1 MGQSNQRLREN
12 TYENLQNMMLERQ
25 DAESASNFG
34 MGNTPGMSGENPMNS
49 MIGEGGN
56 TGGMG
61 GTEMNPVDFSNNLN
75 AILGGKGME
84 ALTND
89 TQNLMKKQEQLVGTM
104 KKLEPMIGN
113 AQKMIEGL
121 NIEKFSGL
129 FEQFAGKSK

>member
-56 TGGMG
+56 TEGMG
-61 GTEMNPVDFSNNLN
+61 GTEMNPVDYSNNVN
-75 AILGGKGME
+75 AILGDMSEDTGGMMPGME
-84 ALTND
+84 MEEEGA
-89 TQNLMKKQEQLVGTM
+89 
-104 KKLEPMIGN
+104 
-113 AQKMIEGL
+113 EGL
-121 NIEKFSGL
+121 DMGPGRATRDTRRKMR
-129 FEQFAGKSK
+129 